1 MRLSMIFAWS
11 TPNECWLS
19 VTATGMPVDQM
30 GRTLIRALSS
40 STCVIAHRLQ
50 GSIAKPSESKSF
62 KEFLMMQALF
72 RNLREV
78 KHYECWFGPLYFSYF
93 LK

>member
-19 VTATGMPVDQM
+19 VTATGMPGDQI

-40 STCVIAHRLQ
+40 STCVIVHRLQ
-50 GSIAKPSESKSF
+50 GSIAKPSESKFFIGSSTCTSWLNWSAPKA
-62 KEFLMMQALF
+62 KERA
-72 RNLREV
+72 NAT
-78 KHYECWFGPLYFSYF
+78 GSY
-93 LK
+93 